1 MVVQLLQGPGV
12 TSRTSLFT
20 EGHCMLGT
28 MLGALFLA
36 FYFILMAI
44 PKGGEQHPNFTYEE
58 TKVQKV

>member
-1 MVVQLLQGPGV
+1 
-12 TSRTSLFT
+12 
-20 EGHCMLGT
+20 MLGT